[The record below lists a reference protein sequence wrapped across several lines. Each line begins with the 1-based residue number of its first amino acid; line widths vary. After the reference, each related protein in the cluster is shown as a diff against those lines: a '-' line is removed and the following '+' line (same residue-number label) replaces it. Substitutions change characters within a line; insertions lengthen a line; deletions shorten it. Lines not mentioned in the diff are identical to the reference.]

1 MTYYLNPLQSIPNK
15 NVTLVE
21 EAAKEKKEKD
31 LVATIKRNRLA
42 ETNRKALILK
52 MT

>member
-1 MTYYLNPLQSIPNK
+1 M

-31 LVATIKRNRLA
+31 LVVSIKRNCLA
-42 ETNRKALILK
+42 ETNKKALILK

>member
-1 MTYYLNPLQSIPNK
+1 MPNK

-21 EAAKEKKEKD
+21 KKEKY

-42 ETNRKALILK
+42 ETNKKALILK